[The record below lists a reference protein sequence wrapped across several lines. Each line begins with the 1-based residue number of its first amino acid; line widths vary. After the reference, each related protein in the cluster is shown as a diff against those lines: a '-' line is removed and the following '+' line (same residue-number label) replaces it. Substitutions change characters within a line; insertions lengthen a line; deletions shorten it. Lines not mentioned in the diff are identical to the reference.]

1 MKRVFLLSLLLAF
14 SLCACSKQPQ
24 QPPAPTVQQLP
35 SPLTLSA
42 EEDALV
48 LCCEEN
54 RALLAV
60 GHRNGAL
67 EGPLYNTDYLLR
79 WNYTDGTSDKVPI
92 QSQAYITSAV
102 FDGSDLLY
110 VDYESSD
117 ARIAWSL
124 VRYTEAGKTTLAS
137 GQADSYDRVPALFTL
152 DKHPMYLLA
161 DDSGLSVFRVEGGKV
176 SAVLTVPDCTMSG
189 GVAVC
194 SNGRQY
200 AFLAAVNGSPH
211 CTVFICDGSGI
222 LRQKELSKPV
232 TTFAITD
239 DYVVC
244 GLGAPDTAAFSCES
258 ISIGSGNTTTADSA
272 TPMWRLAGS
281 GNSCLYVDGSFAS
294 YIFYPNT
301 QQTNTLTISRDTAVY
316 QNWPT
321 LFFSD
326 GAGGYLLQ
334 MDIENTDYF
343 WHITT

>member
-24 QPPAPTVQQLP
+24 QPPAPTVLQLP

-161 DDSGLSVFRVEGGKV
+161 DDSGLSVFRVEGSKV

-194 SNGRQY
+194 SNGSQY
-200 AFLAAVNGSPH
+200 AFLAAATALPIAPCLSVTAP
-211 CTVFICDGSGI
+211 VFSGRRSFPSR
-222 LRQKELSKPV
+222 LRP
-232 TTFAITD
+232 
-239 DYVVC
+239 
-244 GLGAPDTAAFSCES
+244 
-258 ISIGSGNTTTADSA
+258 
-272 TPMWRLAGS
+272 
-281 GNSCLYVDGSFAS
+281 
-294 YIFYPNT
+294 
-301 QQTNTLTISRDTAVY
+301 
-316 QNWPT
+316 
-321 LFFSD
+321 
-326 GAGGYLLQ
+326 LL
-334 MDIENTDYF
+334 
-343 WHITT
+343 